1 MKKILKEELKKQTE
15 RVADLE
21 KELEK
26 QTKRADLLESEVKEK
41 DEKFLDLYH
50 ENSS

>member
-1 MKKILKEELKKQTE
+1 LKKILKEELKNQTE